1 MYFASYVDNTPL
13 REKFYEL
20 LAEGESISEI
30 AARGGWIRKD
40 DSYRIPRG
48 DGAPLKRALGILP
61 HRTRHNAHRKQYVTY
76 AKCIRPATA
85 ERLCRAL
92 NVDPYEV
99 GV

>member
-1 MYFASYVDNTPL
+1 MPYFATYVDNAPL

-20 LAEGESISEI
+20 VEKGESISEI
-30 AARGGWIRKD
+30 AARGGWTRPD
-40 DSYRIPRG
+40 ESYHGPRG
-48 DGAPLKRALGILP
+48 DGAPLKRALGIMP
-61 HRTRHNAHRKQYVTY
+61 NHTGYNGKHYTSF
-76 AKCIRPATA
+76 AKCVRPATA

>member
-1 MYFASYVDNTPL
+1 MYFATYVDNTPL

-20 LAEGESISEI
+20 VAKGESISEI
-30 AARGGWIRKD
+30 AARGGWTRPD
-40 DSYRIPRG
+40 GTYRGPRG
-48 DGAPLKRALGILP
+48 DGAPLKRALGIMP
-61 HRTRHNAHRKQYVTY
+61 NHTDSNGKHYSTY
-76 AKCIRPATA
+76 AKCVRPATA